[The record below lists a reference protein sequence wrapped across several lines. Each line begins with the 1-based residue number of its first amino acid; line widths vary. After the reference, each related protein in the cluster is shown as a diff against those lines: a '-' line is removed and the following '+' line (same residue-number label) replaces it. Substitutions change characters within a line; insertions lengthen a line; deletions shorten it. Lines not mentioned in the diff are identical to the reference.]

1 MSTSTAKAADPLTI
15 DVERVRGDFP
25 ILSREV
31 HGKPLVY
38 LDNAATAQKPQS
50 VIDVIERYYREENA
64 NIHRGVH
71 YLSETATE
79 AYEQARYRIQELIGA
94 PTPEE
99 VLFVRG
105 TTEGI
110 NLVASSFG
118 ERFVS
123 AGDEIISW
131 LHCLALTRPSPV
143 CVMRPAQELG
153 SPFKI
158 RFSL

>member
-1 MSTSTAKAADPLTI
+1 MTSSPI
-15 DVERVRGDFP
+15 DIESVRRDFP
-25 ILSREV
+25 LLQREV

-38 LDNAATAQKPQS
+38 LDNAATAQKPQV
-50 VIDVIERYYREENA
+50 VIDVIERYYREENS

-79 AYEQARYRIQELIGA
+79 DYEKARLSIQALIGA

-118 ERFVS
+118 DRFVD
-123 AGDEIISW
+123 AGDEIIISEMEHHRNIVTW
-131 LHCLALTRPSPV
+131 
-143 CVMRPAQELG
+143 
-153 SPFKI
+153 
-158 RFSL
+158 